1 MALTVAKLQPKTQV
15 PEGIYYACCIQIVD
29 LGTQKVEFKGEVKEQ
44 AKFKLVFEILGY
56 QDQETEAFAEYINP
70 DTQKHKTIARTFS
83 PSFYNESNLKV
94 FLRGWNGRE
103 LTTKEEEGFNAGDL
117 LGRFGKI
124 QIIKK
129 PTKKD
134 PTVSYELL
142 NSIMS
147 CSKTETARL
156 EKQDLHHPMF
166 IYDMDTDGF
175 NFPDKMPDFARDEIK
190 TSKEYK
196 THFPAK

>member
-15 PEGIYYACCIQIVD
+15 PEGIYYACCIQIID
-29 LGTQKVEFKGEVKEQ
+29 LGTQYTEFKNEGKWQ

-70 DTQKHKTIARTFS
+70 DTQKHKTIAKTFS

-117 LGRFGKI
+117 LGRFGKL
-124 QIIKK
+124 QII
-129 PTKKD
+129 
-134 PTVSYELL
+134 
-142 NSIMS
+142 
-147 CSKTETARL
+147 R
-156 EKQDLHHPMF
+156 
-166 IYDMDTDGF
+166 
-175 NFPDKMPDFARDEIK
+175 
-190 TSKEYK
+190 
-196 THFPAK
+196 